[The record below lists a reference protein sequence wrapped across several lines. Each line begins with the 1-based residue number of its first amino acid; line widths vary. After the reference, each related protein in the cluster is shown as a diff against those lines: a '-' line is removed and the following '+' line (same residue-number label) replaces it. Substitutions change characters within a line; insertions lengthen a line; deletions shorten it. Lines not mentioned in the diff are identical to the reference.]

1 MMLTYGSGGV
11 GHLVTA
17 FYFSSSG
24 GQTENSE
31 NVWSAALSYTRS
43 VADPW
48 SSDPE
53 ILKINASWEKS
64 IDQATV
70 ASVFGL
76 PDVVRIEIVS
86 RTGPNTTAGVTQLRA
101 TSCAGATSSITGME
115 RVRTKLGLK
124 SAWVRGIVPQAVEG

>member
-1 MMLTYGSGGV
+1 MLTYGSGGA

-17 FYFSSSG
+17 YYFSSSG

-31 NVWSAALSYTRS
+31 DVWSAALSYTRS
-43 VADPW
+43 VPDPW
-48 SSDPE
+48 SLDPT
-53 ILKINASWEKS
+53 IVNPNANWDKT

-70 ASVFGL
+70 AAVFGL

-86 RTGPNTTAGVTQLRA
+86 RTGPSALAGVTGLRA
-101 TSCAGATSSITGME
+101 TSSTGATSIISGME

-124 SAWVRGIVPQAVEG
+124 SAWVRGIVAQAVEG